1 MGGRVFL
8 LALGCLDVVHL
19 TSGVTHATGE
29 GNKPFISLERPSS
42 VFRQTYLCVK
52 TQIHG
57 NFG

>member
-1 MGGRVFL
+1 MGGRVSL

-19 TSGVTHATGE
+19 TPGVTHATGE

-57 NFG
+57 KFG